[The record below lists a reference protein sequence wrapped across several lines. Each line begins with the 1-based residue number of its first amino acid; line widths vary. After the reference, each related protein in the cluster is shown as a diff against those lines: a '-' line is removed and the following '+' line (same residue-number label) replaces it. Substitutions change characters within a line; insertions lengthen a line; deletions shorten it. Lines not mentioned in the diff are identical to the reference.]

1 MRSVWIPRIG
11 PPKVLEIREV
21 PDVHAGPGEVRIRVA
36 ASGVNF
42 ADVMARMGLY
52 PDAPKLPCVVG
63 YEVSGTID
71 EVGAGV
77 SLDVAHPAP
86 RAGDQVITPTR
97 FNGYADLVVVPAAQV
112 VPLPDGMSFTEGAAI
127 PVNYLTAILMLEV
140 LGNVRRGDRVLIH
153 GAAGGVGLAAVQL
166 CRIYGAEI
174 IGTASASKHAALRAA
189 GVAHTIDYRTQDFV
203 AETRRCTGG
212 RGVDVILDPIGGEN
226 LRKSYQALAPLGRLV
241 AFGVSS
247 MAPATSRRLLPALW
261 QLARM
266 PRFGFVRLMNDNHGV
281 LGFNLGHL
289 WGEMDRLRAYLVK
302 ILDYYREGQVRP
314 TVAKTFPL
322 SDAAAAHA
330 FIQGRE
336 NIGKVVLIP

>member
-11 PPKVLEIREV
+11 PPEVLEVREV
-21 PDVHAGPGEVRIRVA
+21 PDVHPAAGEVRIRVA

-63 YEVSGTID
+63 YEVAGTID

-77 SLDVAHPAP
+77 MGIAI
-86 RAGDQVITPTR
+86 GDQVIAPTR
-97 FNGYADLVVVPAAQV
+97 FNGYAELVVVPAAQV
-112 VPLPDGMSFTEGAAI
+112 VALPAGMSFSEGAAI

-166 CRIYGAEI
+166 CRMYGAEI

-203 AETRRCTGG
+203 AEIKRYTGG

-226 LRKSYQALAPLGRLV
+226 LRKSYRALAPLGRLV
-241 AFGVSS
+241 AFGVSA
-247 MAPATSRRLLPALW
+247 MAPATSRRVLPALW

-289 WGEMDRLRAYLVK
+289 WDEMDRLRAYLVK

-314 TVAKTFPL
+314 TVAKIFPL

-330 FIQGRE
+330 FLQGRE
-336 NIGKVVLIP
+336 NIGKVVLVP

>member
-11 PPKVLEIREV
+11 PPEVLEVREM
-21 PDVHAGPGEVRIRVA
+21 PDPHAGAGEVRIRVA

-63 YEVSGTID
+63 YEVAGTVD

-77 SLDVAHPAP
+77 TGVAV
-86 RAGDQVITPTR
+86 GDKVIAPTR
-97 FNGYADLVVVPAAQV
+97 FKGYAELVVVPSAYV
-112 VPLPDGMSFTEGAAI
+112 VPLPDGMGFAEGAAI

-153 GAAGGVGLAAVQL
+153 GAGGGVGLAAVQL

-174 IGTASASKHAALRAA
+174 LGTASASKHAALRAA
-189 GVAHTIDYRTQDFV
+189 GVTHTIDYRTQDFV
-203 AETRRCTGG
+203 AETKRVTGG
-212 RGVDVILDPIGGEN
+212 KGADVIIDPIGGEN
-226 LRKSYQALAPLGRLV
+226 LRQSYRALAPLGRLV

-247 MAPATSRRLLPALW
+247 MAPSTSRRILPALW
-261 QLARM
+261 QLVRM

-289 WGEMDRLRAYLVK
+289 WDEMDRLRGYLIKV
-302 ILDYYREGQVRP
+302 LDYARDGHVRP

-322 SDAAAAHA
+322 AEAAAAHA
-330 FIQGRE
+330 FMQARE
-336 NIGKVVLIP
+336 NVGKVVLLP

>member
-11 PPKVLEIREV
+11 PPEVLEVRDV

-63 YEVSGTID
+63 YEVAGTVD
-71 EVGAGV
+71 EVGSGVAGI
-77 SLDVAHPAP
+77 A
-86 RAGDQVITPTR
+86 AGDRVIAPTR
-97 FNGYADLVVVPAAQV
+97 FNGYADLVVVPAAQAV
-112 VPLPDGMSFTEGAAI
+112 ALPEGMSVEEGAAI

-140 LGNVRRGDRVLIH
+140 LGNVRQGDRVLIH

-174 IGTASASKHAALRAA
+174 IGTASTAKHAALKAA
-189 GVAHTIDYRTQDFV
+189 GVAHTIDYGTQDFV
-203 AETRRCTGG
+203 AETKRVTGG
-212 RGVDVILDPIGGEN
+212 RGADVILDSIGGEN
-226 LRKSYQALAPLGRLV
+226 LRRSYRALAPLGRLV

-247 MAPATSRRLLPALW
+247 LAPSTSRRILPALW

-266 PRFGFVRLMNDNHGV
+266 PRFGFVRLMNENHGV

-289 WGEMDRLRAYLVK
+289 WDEMDRLRTYLLKV
-302 ILDYYREGQVRP
+302 LDYHRAGQVRP
-314 TVAKTFPL
+314 TIAKTFPL
-322 SDAAAAHA
+322 TDAAAAHA
-330 FIQGRE
+330 FIQSRA
-336 NIGKVVLIP
+336 NVGKVLLIP

>member
-11 PPKVLEIREV
+11 PPDVLEVREV
-21 PDVHAGPGEVRIRVA
+21 PDVHAGPGEVRVRVA

-63 YEVSGTID
+63 YEVAGTVD

-77 SLDVAHPAP
+77 TGIA
-86 RAGDQVITPTR
+86 AGDRVLAPTR
-97 FNGYADLVVVPAAQV
+97 FNGYADLVVVPAAQAV
-112 VPLPDGMSFTEGAAI
+112 ALPEGMTLEEGAAI
-127 PVNYLTAILMLEV
+127 PVNYLTAVLMLEV
-140 LGNVRRGDRVLIH
+140 LANVRAGDRVLIH

-166 CRIYGAEI
+166 CKIYGAEI
-174 IGTASASKHAALRAA
+174 IGSASASKHAALRAA

-203 AETRRCTGG
+203 AETKRVTGG
-212 RGVDVILDPIGGEN
+212 RGADVILDSIGGEN
-226 LRKSYQALAPLGRLV
+226 LRRSYRALAPLGRLV

-247 MAPATSRRLLPALW
+247 LAPAKSRHVLPALW

-266 PRFGFVRLMNDNHGV
+266 PRFGFVKLMNENHGV

-289 WGEMDRLRAYLVK
+289 WDEMPRLRAHLLKV
-302 ILDYYREGQVRP
+302 LDYWRAGQVRP
-314 TVAKTFPL
+314 VIARTYPL
-322 SDAAAAHA
+322 TEAAGAHT
-330 FIQGRE
+330 FIQERA
-336 NIGKVVLIP
+336 NVGKVLLIP